1 MNIAK
6 LTLVSQLVLAT
17 QRLQAKLMITCNSC
31 IGLVCLLILQLS
43 SSYFPA
49 IIVSL
54 SIFVHL
60 SHLLTGMI
68 CI

>member
-1 MNIAK
+1 MNVAK

-17 QRLQAKLMITCNSC
+17 QRLQAKFMITCNSC
-31 IGLVCLLILQLS
+31 IKLICFLILQLS

-49 IIVSL
+49 IVVSL

-60 SHLLTGMI
+60 SHLLTGMVGI
-68 CI
+68 